1 MANTFIDLRANKNL
15 IALDIRKAMTP
26 VIHDFTDSIAILS
39 HVNAELRKNY
49 ERQN

>member
-15 IALDIRKAMTP
+15 TALDIRKAMTP